1 LSLAYDTGFLYRAK
15 RDSEGFAKVNVQ
27 AADPATIAGRF
38 LAARREA
45 GGLDGYPGDFPETLE
60 AAYGVQDAAM
70 AAWDRPVVGWKVG
83 RINPPLAE
91 RFGADRL
98 AGPIFLAEKGGP
110 EPEMPVFAAG
120 FAAGEAEFLL
130 RLGKAPPAGQARF
143 TLDEAGDLID
153 AVHVGIEVASSPL
166 KAINVIGPIAVVS
179 DFGNNNGLVIGP
191 EVPDWRSSGFE
202 EWPVTTRIDGREVGS
217 GRASAFPDGA
227 IGAARF
233 LFELM
238 AARGIALTPGQ
249 WISSG
254 AVSGV
259 HDAAPGQR
267 VEADF
272 GGRFTI
278 ACRLKAA
285 RPEA

>member
-1 LSLAYDTGFLYRAK
+1 
-15 RDSEGFAKVNVQ
+15 VNVLT
-27 AADPATIAGRF
+27 ADPATIAGRF

-45 GGLDGYPGDFPETLE
+45 GGLAGYPGDFPETLE
-60 AAYGVQDAAM
+60 AAYKVQDAAI
-70 AAWDRPVVGWKVG
+70 AAWGRPVLGWKVG

-91 RFGADRL
+91 RFGTDRL
-98 AGPIFLAEKGGP
+98 AGPIFVAETDGG
-110 EPEMPVFAAG
+110 EPDMPVFGEG

-130 RLGKAPPAGQARF
+130 RIGKAPAAAQARF
-143 TLDEAGDLID
+143 SLDEAAALID
-153 AVHVGIEVASSPL
+153 SVHVGIEVASSPL
-166 KAINVIGPIAVVS
+166 RAINTIGPIAVVS
-179 DFGNNNGLVIGP
+179 DFGNNNGLVVGP
-191 EVPDWRSSGFE
+191 EVPDWRASGFE
-202 EWPVTTRIDGREVGS
+202 DWEVTTRIDGREVGS

-238 AARGIALTPGQ
+238 ALRGIALTPGQ

-285 RPEA
+285 LPEA